1 MNRPKSTS
9 HPNVVQEALHLTRED
24 GTLPQSFDPKS
35 GKWRTAPT
43 RQEALAFDPKTGK
56 LVVAIENADN
66 VIAIP
71 MAAAGFFQR
80 ITTSNS

>member
-9 HPNVVQEALHLTRED
+9 HPHVVQDALHLTRED
-24 GTLPQSFDPKS
+24 GTLPQSFDPRN
-35 GKWRTAPT
+35 GKWGTAPT
-43 RQEALAFDPKTGK
+43 RQEELAFDPKTGK
-56 LVVAIENADN
+56 LVVAVQNADD

-71 MAAAGFFQR
+71 MAAAGFFQG